1 MAPLEI
7 EAANSR
13 NRTGS
18 YKVVPTTRDR
28 YQPFSRAF
36 HEPAR
41 KLASTKRGG
50 RDHAT
55 LSSKFCS
62 SSVVHASEAGNAPT
76 NLMGS
81 RGRTT
86 NSLSTLASELRKVNT
101 KKTIQREGL
110 ALSLSVPP
118 LQRSVARCSRR
129 CGLYFLFAC
138 IVRYVPCTQG
148 KRAV

>member
-18 YKVVPTTRDR
+18 YQVVPTTRDR
-28 YQPFSRAF
+28 NRPFSRVY
-36 HEPAR
+36 HMSAR
-41 KLASTKRGG
+41 KFAPTCPPPHHARKEEGGITQPCSQSNARALWCTHPKR
-50 RDHAT
+50 
-55 LSSKFCS
+55 
-62 SSVVHASEAGNAPT
+62 GNAPT

-101 KKTIQREGL
+101 KKTIQRPFLPRYL
-110 ALSLSVPP
+110 ARLRDAIAAAVFISYSLAS
-118 LQRSVARCSRR
+118 
-129 CGLYFLFAC
+129 
-138 IVRYVPCTQG
+138 
-148 KRAV
+148 